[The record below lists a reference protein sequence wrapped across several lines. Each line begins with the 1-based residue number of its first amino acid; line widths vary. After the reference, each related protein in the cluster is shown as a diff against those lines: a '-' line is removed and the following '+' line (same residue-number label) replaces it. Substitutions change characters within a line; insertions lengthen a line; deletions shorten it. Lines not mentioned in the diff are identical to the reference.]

1 MARTEVTGRQI
12 KDKSVSLADDVV
24 DILPVTNGGSGVAT
38 LASGSVLI
46 GAGTNPVGVV
56 FPGTSGNVLTSNG
69 STWTSGTLSNIAQS
83 SVTNLTTDL
92 AGKEPAITAGTTSQ
106 YYRGDKSFQTLN
118 KTAVG
123 LANVDNTSDAN
134 KPVSTATQTAL
145 NAKEATANKGV
156 ANGYASLDS
165 SARVPIAQ
173 LPPGV
178 AVDSVTRTDGYIQF
192 FSGATAVGSPI
203 FLDFDVLDG
212 GTASSTSVS
221 TFDGGTP

>member
-24 DILPVTNGGSGVAT
+24 DVLPVASGGSGVAT
-38 LASGSVLI
+38 LPSGSVVI
-46 GAGTNPVGVV
+46 GAGTNPVEVV

-69 STWTSGTLSNIAQS
+69 STWVSTPVNTGDLSGKQ
-83 SVTNLTTDL
+83 
-92 AGKEPAITAGTTSQ
+92 
-106 YYRGDKSFQTLN
+106 
-118 KTAVG
+118 
-123 LANVDNTSDAN
+123 NTS
-134 KPVSTATQTAL
+134 
-145 NAKEATANKGV
+145 EKGQ
-156 ANGYASLDS
+156 ANGYAGLDA

-178 AVDSVTRTDGYIQF
+178 AVDGVTRTDGYIQF
-192 FSGATAVGSPI
+192 LSGVTPVGSPI

-212 GTASSTSVS
+212 GTASSSSVS

>member
-24 DILPVTNGGSGVAT
+24 DVLPVANGGSGADT

-69 STWTSGTLSNIAQS
+69 STWVSSTPSTADLSGKQ
-83 SVTNLTTDL
+83 
-92 AGKEPAITAGTTSQ
+92 
-106 YYRGDKSFQTLN
+106 
-118 KTAVG
+118 
-123 LANVDNTSDAN
+123 NTS
-134 KPVSTATQTAL
+134 
-145 NAKEATANKGV
+145 EKGA

-178 AVDSVTRTDGYIQF
+178 AIDGVTRTDGYIQF
-192 FSGATAVGSPI
+192 FSGANAVGSPI
-203 FLDFDVLDG
+203 YLDFDVLDG
-212 GTASSTSVS
+212 GTASSSSVS